1 MRTRLKLHKL
11 DFYNLYLSPNTAVNS
26 VDSME
31 QISSWETSSSSASQ
45 IQLILWNANVHYR
58 IHNSPPPVPYP
69 EPISRCLR
77 HTKGPVRVRRFVK
90 YLLTPFKIFFCGG
103 QLLALC
109 PTRKLEDH
117 PFSPVRDCLFSI
129 FAPTLRLCRQ
139 FLHPQPE
146 DAPGRCD
153 RNSLVMN
160 TMVIAYKLWDL
171 KCRRRR
177 RIILKCT
184 WRA

>member
-1 MRTRLKLHKL
+1 VRTRLNL
-11 DFYNLYLSPNTAVNS
+11 DLYNLYLSPNTAVNS
-26 VDSME
+26 VDTME

-45 IQLILWNANVHYR
+45 EIQLILWNAHVHYR

-69 EPISRCLR
+69 EPISRSLR

-109 PTRKLEDH
+109 PTRKLEDQ
-117 PFSPVRDCLFSI
+117 PLSPVRDCLFSI
-129 FAPTLRLCRQ
+129 FAPTLHICRQ

-146 DAPGRCD
+146 DAPCRGD
-153 RNSLVMN
+153 WDSLVIN
-160 TMVIAYKLWDL
+160 TMVIA
-171 KCRRRR
+171 
-177 RIILKCT
+177 
-184 WRA
+184 